1 MNIFNIGANVFAK
14 EVEKLNDLKGRL
26 LAEVKKYPKGTWVIK
41 NNTYYQL
48 LDANELEVSLL
59 RKTTKCKVS
68 FFEFTK
74 EFTIA
79 TPSQAKQHEAFLR
92 SQFIYPVANAYKVE
106 HKQSYFDPK
115 DCEFYMVTCKGVHGS
130 KVRHSTY
137 QQALA
142 EAKRVARKENHPAWV
157 VGVVERVNP

>member
-1 MNIFNIGANVFAK
+1 
-14 EVEKLNDLKGRL
+14 
-26 LAEVKKYPKGTWVIK
+26 
-41 NNTYYQL
+41 
-48 LDANELEVSLL
+48 
-59 RKTTKCKVS
+59 
-68 FFEFTK
+68 
-74 EFTIA
+74 
-79 TPSQAKQHEAFLR
+79 LR
-92 SQFIYPVANAYKVE
+92 SQVIYPVANAYKAE
-106 HKQSYFDPK
+106 HKQTYFNPK